1 MEAGKQLLDQF
12 WASDLC
18 QNDLI
23 GIGQRLDRK
32 CGFGLRFPFRKR
44 YHRSIKSRNMDI
56 PAGMCRII
64 PGIERLTVVWLLR
77 SRELR

>member
-32 CGFGLRFPFRKR
+32 CGFGLALPLSEAVSSLHQIQK
-44 YHRSIKSRNMDI
+44 MDI

>member
-32 CGFGLRFPFRKR
+32 CGFGLALPLSEAVSSLHQIQKYGYPGWDVPDHSR
-44 YHRSIKSRNMDI
+44 Y
-56 PAGMCRII
+56 
-64 PGIERLTVVWLLR
+64 
-77 SRELR
+77 